1 MSVPRGSTVHNC
13 KAFETSHN
21 VYTYAV
27 SHYDTKR
34 RIMRLSLY
42 SDLSLQITHPA
53 VERLPTPP
61 GSKSPTLFE
70 YIVVWV
76 LLRITKTIQVKV
88 LWDGSYGF
96 PSLSEKTRKV
106 NLLHMS
112 LQRRNFL
119 LSYLKTLSLDLARTS
134 VNSRPPYQHTGAL
147 PTELTR
153 RQ

>member
-1 MSVPRGSTVHNC
+1 M
-13 KAFETSHN
+13 K
-21 VYTYAV
+21 
-27 SHYDTKR
+27 
-34 RIMRLSLY
+34 LSLY

-53 VERLPTPP
+53 LERLPTPP

-88 LWDGSYGF
+88 LLDGSYGF

-119 LSYLKTLSLDLARTS
+119 LSYLKTLSVGLAGIS
-134 VNSRPPYQHTGAL
+134 VNPRPPSQHTGAL